1 MLSREERGARIKKG
15 QARSNKTTGRP
26 KKDTSELKKQ
36 ILDLKNTMTIK
47 DISKKLGYS
56 RQGIYY
62 ILNN

>member
-1 MLSREERGARIKKG
+1 MLSREERGARIKEG

-26 KKDTSELKKQ
+26 KKDNAELKKQ
-36 ILDLKNTMTIK
+36 ILDLKKTMTIK
-47 DISKKLGYS
+47 DISEKLGYS

>member
-1 MLSREERGARIKKG
+1 MLSREERGERIKEG
-15 QARSNKTTGRP
+15 QARSNKTTGRQ